1 MKTIMKLSLIGGL
14 LASGIVLADPHSDA
28 YQKYASSDYHHSA
41 DSRSEGQGKEGKRAF
56 WDKMAE
62 RLQLTTEQRA
72 SIGAIMEKSK
82 PQTAAIREKI
92 RANRKELRELARN
105 AQIDDSRVQ
114 KLARERGNLV
124 AELVTERAK
133 TRHAI
138 NQILTDA
145 QQEQMKQMREK
156 NRHHGKG

>member
-1 MKTIMKLSLIGGL
+1 MKKIMKLSLISGL

-41 DSRSEGQGKEGKRAF
+41 DSRSEGQGREGKKAF
-56 WDKMAE
+56 WDKMAD
-62 RLQLTTEQRA
+62 RLQLTAEQRA

-105 AQIDDSRVQ
+105 AQIDDSQVQ
-114 KLARERGNLV
+114 KLARERGSLV
-124 AELVTERAK
+124 AELVIER
-133 TRHAI
+133 TRMRHAI

-145 QQEQMKQMREK
+145 QQEQMKQIRET

>member
-14 LASGIVLADPHSDA
+14 LVSGIVLADSHSDA
-28 YQKYASSDYHHSA
+28 YQKHASSSCHHGA
-41 DSRSEGQGKEGKRAF
+41 GKSMEGKRAF

-62 RLQLTTEQRA
+62 RLQLTTEQRT
-72 SIGAIMEKSK
+72 SIGAVMEKSR

-92 RANRKELRELARN
+92 RTNRRELRELARN
-105 AQIDDSRVQ
+105 AQIDDSQVQ

-124 AELVTERAK
+124 AELVTERTR